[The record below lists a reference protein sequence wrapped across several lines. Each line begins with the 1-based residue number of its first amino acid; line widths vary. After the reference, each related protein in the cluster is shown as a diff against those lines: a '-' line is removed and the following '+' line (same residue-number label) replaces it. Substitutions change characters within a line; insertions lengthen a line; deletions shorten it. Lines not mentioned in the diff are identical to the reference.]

1 MNELR
6 QLARKL
12 LADKTVGVV
21 IGYEEGQGAV
31 TRPSFATSPEQAE
44 KLVFDARCVQNL
56 ASYLSPRRSTVR
68 SLGKPAVVVKA
79 CDAKAL
85 AGLIR
90 EAQVKREDVVVISV
104 ACGGVLADPRSG
116 KALSEAMVADRCRD
130 CDGAHTSLA
139 DHKVGQAKAPAFGS
153 PKVDARLA
161 ELQAMTAPQRF
172 AFFKS
177 VFSEC
182 TRCNVCREVCPMCFC
197 ARCMADKSEPQWI
210 ESSPHLRGN
219 FAWHMLRAMHLAGR
233 CVGCN
238 ECERACPA
246 GIPLSLITR
255 KMQKVVSE
263 RFGYSPSDDPNV
275 PAPTGAFRLDDAQE
289 FIR

>member
-6 QLARKL
+6 QLAKKL
-12 LADKTVGVV
+12 LSEKTVGVV

-31 TRPSFATSPEQAE
+31 RPSFATSTEQADR
-44 KLVFDARCVQNL
+44 LVFDERCVHNL

-68 SLGKPAVVVKA
+68 PLGKPAVVVKA
-79 CDAKAL
+79 CDAKAV

-90 EAQVKREDVVVISV
+90 EAQIQREDVVLISV

-116 KALSEAMVADRCRD
+116 KALAEDTVADRCRS
-130 CDGAHTSLA
+130 CDGTHTSLA
-139 DHKVGQAKAPAFGS
+139 DHNLGSAKAPAFGPS
-153 PKVDARLA
+153 KADARIE
-161 ELQAMTAPQRF
+161 ELEAMTAEQRF
-172 AFFKS
+172 GFFKS
-177 VFSEC
+177 LFAEC

-255 KMQKVVSE
+255 KMQQVVAQ
-263 RFGYSPSDDPNV
+263 RFDYQPTDDPNV
-275 PAPTGAFRLDDAQE
+275 PAPTGSFRLDDAQE